1 MKRISAL
8 TLAISIALSGHVI
21 AQERNEE
28 NNRQPPEKTQQQRGE
43 KAQRGEQRGGERRE
57 GQGGGE
63 RRGGQGGGERRGGQ
77 GGGGGNLLFTT
88 LDVDGNGTLSS
99 KEIENALA
107 ALMKLDKN
115 KDGQLTSDE
124 LRSRGGGRGGQ
135 GGGKGG
141 GGQSVQGKGGQDR
154 KEGGKGG
161 SKNRDQKQ
169 RERE

>member
-1 MKRISAL
+1 MTRISTL
-8 TLAISIALSGHVI
+8 TLAISVALSGHLI

-28 NNRQPPEKTQQQRGE
+28 NNRQPREKTQQQRGE
-43 KAQRGEQRGGERRE
+43 KAQRGGEQRGGERRK
-57 GQGGGE
+57 G
-63 RRGGQGGGERRGGQ
+63 RGGGERRGGQ

-88 LDVDGNGTLSS
+88 LDADGNGTLSS
-99 KEIENALA
+99 KEIDNALA

-124 LRSRGGGRGGQ
+124 LRSRGGGKDGQ
-135 GGGKGG
+135 GG
-141 GGQSVQGKGGQDR
+141 

-161 SKNRDQKQ
+161 QGGGKNRDQKQ